1 MSEQNPPA
9 AEQTVTQAVIDRA
22 KQGDR
27 EAMSELYKATELEIY
42 RTIHAMIRDEDL
54 VLDVQQD
61 CYLKAFSRL
70 DQLRDA
76 SAFLPWLRQI
86 AVNEA
91 KSQLRKK
98 KPLLFSE
105 LSDEEEAAEPE
116 LPDIRPEAS
125 PELAL
130 DRRETARLVRE
141 ILDRLTDSQRLMM
154 GMYYYEQIPVRE
166 IADELGL
173 QPGTVKSQLHRSR
186 KLVEDEVRKLEAR
199 GVKLYGLSPLPFLL
213 ALLKRAEPAEE
224 AGGKAMAAVLRE
236 KGAEAVGVRVGRRFF
251 ETAAGKLLL
260 GLITVGVIGGG
271 VAGWRWIQSRA
282 APLGDV
288 RPPSLADSAE
298 DMSTEPTI
306 ISSAPTEPVTT
317 EPETTAPVT
326 TEPTEPESTEPT
338 EPEPE
343 STEPSAAPQPTE
355 PSPPAPTE
363 PSSPSPAPSEPRPT
377 EPKPTEPMPTEP
389 PPTEPGTTEASSSP
403 AEEESRVLR
412 FFDVMHTEF
421 VNDTGTEIDDLSV
434 GGELILDILIEG
446 SATPSLTTDNP
457 SMFRFGSLTELF
469 GSDTSETR
477 HEFSC
482 FVTIL
487 SGGVGHIY
495 CTVNGKDPH
504 VITVTVAEFV
514 DQILSV
520 DVPLYPSSYA
530 DEFADGVEHAAVGSA
545 FRISVL
551 VRSLHGTV
559 PECTTDAP
567 AVVSIGA
574 VTEDENDPLAQH
586 QITYYISGTI
596 IGPGDAHIYLSLN
609 GNVEKTWTVHAA
621 ERDVVVTEAPAP

>member
-27 EAMSELYKATELEIY
+27 EAMSALYKATELEIY

-116 LPDIRPEAS
+116 LSDIRPEAS

-130 DRRETARLVRE
+130 DRKETARLVHE

-173 QPGTVKSQLHRSR
+173 KPGTIKSQLHRSR

-213 ALLKRAEPAEE
+213 ALLKRAEPTEE

-251 ETAAGKLLL
+251 ETAAGKVLL
-260 GLITVGVIGGG
+260 GLIAAGVIGGG
-271 VAGWRWIQSRA
+271 VAGWHWIQSRA
-282 APLGDV
+282 APLGDL

-298 DMSTEPTI
+298 DLSTEPTI
-306 ISSAPTEPVTT
+306 LETEITEPATTEAEST
-317 EPETTAPVT
+317 EPETTEAPTTEAVT
-326 TEPTEPESTEPT
+326 TEPPATE
-338 EPEPE
+338 
-343 STEPSAAPQPTE
+343 AQ
-355 PSPPAPTE
+355 
-363 PSSPSPAPSEPRPT
+363 PT
-377 EPKPTEPMPTEP
+377 EPKPTEPKPTEPAPTEP
-389 PPTEPGTTEASSSP
+389 PTTEAPSVIQDWYWWKTTELVRQQTELYDLPWESSYEMKILMDTSIRP
-403 AEEESRVLR
+403 RVYSDHPEVVSTSYFEFGNPSGYSLTITSRGP
-412 FFDVMHTEF
+412 
-421 VNDTGTEIDDLSV
+421 GTAHVYFEA
-434 GGELILDILIEG
+434 GGEV
-446 SATPSLTTDNP
+446 LT
-457 SMFRFGSLTELF
+457 
-469 GSDTSETR
+469 
-477 HEFSC
+477 
-482 FVTIL
+482 
-487 SGGVGHIY
+487 
-495 CTVNGKDPH
+495 
-504 VITVTVAEFV
+504 ITVTNPEHPETVLSISEHYSCSTAEQPVTSLENCPVNTYWLIDVRIQGWAEPVFST
-514 DQILSV
+514 DDPSV
-520 DVPLYPSSYA
+520 V
-530 DEFADGVEHAAVGSA
+530 EIGGFNTVEDG
-545 FRISVL
+545 
-551 VRSLHGTV
+551 
-559 PECTTDAP
+559 TT
-567 AVVSIGA
+567 SWIKKGYQQ
-574 VTEDENDPLAQH
+574 NG
-586 QITYYISGTI
+586 YIIARGE
-596 IGPGDAHIYLSLN
+596 AHIYMYLN
-609 GNVEKTWTVHAA
+609 GVIQKTWTVHAYDDTVI
-621 ERDVVVTEAPAP
+621 ETEPPEETETP

>member
-70 DQLRDA
+70 EQLRDA

-173 QPGTVKSQLHRSR
+173 KPGTVKSQLHRGR
-186 KLVEDEVRKLEAR
+186 KLVENEVRALEAK
-199 GVKLYGLSPLPFLL
+199 GVKLYGLSPLSFLL
-213 ALLKRAEPAEE
+213 ALLKRAEPAGE

-236 KGAEAVGVRVGRRFF
+236 KGAEAVGLRVGRRFF

-298 DMSTEPTI
+298 DMSTEPI
-306 ISSAPTEPVTT
+306 VISSAPTEPVTT
-317 EPETTAPVT
+317 EPETT
-326 TEPTEPESTEPT
+326 EPATTEPESTEPT
-338 EPEPE
+338 EPDPE
-343 STEPSAAPQPTE
+343 STEPSAAPE
-355 PSPPAPTE
+355 PTE
-363 PSSPSPAPSEPRPT
+363 PSSPVPPQPQPTQPAPT
-377 EPKPTEPMPTEP
+377 EPEPTEPATQATSVE
-389 PPTEPGTTEASSSP
+389 
-403 AEEESRVLR
+403 VLR
-412 FFDVMHTEF
+412 WEANTSSGENAYGDGPEPYTFRDLPWGTSARIWVYTEK
-421 VNDTGTEIDDLSV
+421 TGSSNPRPRVYSDNPAVADISNLDSFLGGSGSGWDFNLDSKGAGTAHITADFGGGNVLVFTVINPEYPEQVIRVWAEVETPTHSGYTDSFENCAPGAFWRINVIVQGWTKPEI
-434 GGELILDILIEG
+434 
-446 SATPSLTTDNP
+446 TTDNP
-457 SMFRFGSLTELF
+457 AVVPIGT
-469 GSDTSETR
+469 
-477 HEFSC
+477 
-482 FVTIL
+482 L
-487 SGGVGHIY
+487 SGFYDINTSWIRKGYIMTGNL
-495 CTVNGKDPH
+495 T
-504 VITVTVAEFV
+504 
-514 DQILSV
+514 
-520 DVPLYPSSYA
+520 
-530 DEFADGVEHAAVGSA
+530 
-545 FRISVL
+545 
-551 VRSLHGTV
+551 
-559 PECTTDAP
+559 
-567 AVVSIGA
+567 GA
-574 VTEDENDPLAQH
+574 
-586 QITYYISGTI
+586 
-596 IGPGDAHIYLSLN
+596 GDAHIYLRLN
-609 GNVEKTWTVHAA
+609 GTVERIWTVHVR
-621 ERDVVVTEAPAP
+621 EQNVVVTEEPEPEPTDG